1 MVMREV
7 FMNELSRF
15 KNRTQAGELL
25 AEQLMRYAG
34 RKDVIVLAL
43 PRGGV
48 PVGYAVAHKLG
59 VPLDILLVRKLGLPG
74 QEEFAIGAIAS
85 GGSRFLQEDVMAAY
99 RIPDSVINKVTQ
111 RETIE
116 LERRERLYRA
126 DRPALAWKER
136 VLILVDDGLATGSTM
151 KVAVLAARKADP
163 AHIIVAVP
171 VAPQET
177 IDKLE
182 PDVDELICL
191 KTPAPFFAVGAWY
204 EKFDQTSD
212 DDVIRLL
219 NDAA

>member
-1 MVMREV
+1 
-7 FMNELSRF
+7 MNELSRF

-48 PVGYAVAHKLG
+48 PVGHAVAHKLG
-59 VPLDILLVRKLGLPG
+59 APLDILLVRKLGLPG

-126 DRPALAWKER
+126 GRPALAWKER

-151 KVAVLAARKADP
+151 KVAVLAARKAAP

>member
-1 MVMREV
+1 MREV

>member
-1 MVMREV
+1 MREV

-126 DRPALAWKER
+126 DRPAWAWKER